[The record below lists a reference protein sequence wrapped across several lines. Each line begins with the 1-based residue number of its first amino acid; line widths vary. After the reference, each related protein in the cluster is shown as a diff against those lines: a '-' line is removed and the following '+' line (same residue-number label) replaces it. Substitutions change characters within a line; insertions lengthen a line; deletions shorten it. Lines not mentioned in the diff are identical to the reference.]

1 LLGEERNQPNG
12 MGGRAVGCFA
22 PPDRVRDVV
31 LVVCARD
38 VHAIPARGKE
48 DLHMPAAGAL
58 AVWERIRL
66 WLVLFAGDDA
76 GVGESLVRFRL
87 SVAVG
92 RAGDHAETLGE
103 WLIVVLVGATIQVVH
118 GET

>member
-1 LLGEERNQPNG
+1 
-12 MGGRAVGCFA
+12 M
-22 PPDRVRDVV
+22 V
-31 LVVCARD
+31 LVVCACD

-48 DLHMPAAGAL
+48 DIHTKAAGAL

-66 WLVLFAGDDA
+66 WLVPFAGDEA
-76 GVGESLVRFRL
+76 VVGERLVCFRL

-103 WLIVVLVGATIQVVH
+103 WLIVVLVGATMQVVH
-118 GET
+118 GQS